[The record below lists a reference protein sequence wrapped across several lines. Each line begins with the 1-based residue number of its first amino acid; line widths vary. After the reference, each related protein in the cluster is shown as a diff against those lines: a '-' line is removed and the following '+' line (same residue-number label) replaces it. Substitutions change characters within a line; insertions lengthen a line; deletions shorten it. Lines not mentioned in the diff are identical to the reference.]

1 MILHALC
8 INHQSSVPPTPI
20 TREPPA
26 LGFMKWESQMME
38 TVLRIVLAIAA
49 LSGLFTMGA
58 IAFELWRE
66 R

>member
-1 MILHALC
+1 MVFHALC
-8 INHQSSVPPTPI
+8 VNHPASVPPTSV

-38 TVLRIVLAIAA
+38 TVLRIVLAIAV

>member
-1 MILHALC
+1 
-8 INHQSSVPPTPI
+8 
-20 TREPPA
+20 
-26 LGFMKWESQMME
+26 MKWESQMME

-66 R
+66 W